1 MSYYVDFSQDIKV
14 LLSISYCSTILY
26 MKNILIDPSEDRHI
40 LDFSQLGFRD
50 VAVLGRY
57 AYTHAHRPLVQH
69 SHGEMLEICL
79 LESGRQNYIVEGEN
93 QTLVG
98 GDVLIVRPHEK
109 HGSGSCPEEKGVLY
123 WLLIHIPKPRQKF
136 LSLSSSDSQTLI
148 NQLLQITSRH
158 FKANAAAAKTLRSIF
173 NAFDKNTP
181 LRIANLQNL
190 ILRFLLDLLLL
201 ATQKTDN
208 NPTPEIRQVLSYI
221 DQHLFEMIP
230 LPELADKTNL
240 SLSRFK
246 ARFKKEVGTP
256 PAQYLMR
263 KKIERAKQLLYSGRY
278 SVTDIAMQFNFSSS
292 QYFSAVFKQYTG
304 LKPSE
309 TIAQKSS

>member
-1 MSYYVDFSQDIKV
+1 
-14 LLSISYCSTILY
+14 
-26 MKNILIDPSEDRHI
+26 MKNVLIDPSEDRNI

-57 AYTHAHRPLVQH
+57 EYTRAHRPLVQH

-79 LESGRQNYIVEGEN
+79 LDSGRQSYIVEGEK

-98 GDVLIVRPHEK
+98 GDVLLVRPHEK
-109 HGSGSCPEEKGVLY
+109 HGSGLCPEEKGILY
-123 WLLIHIPKPRQKF
+123 WLLIHIPKPGQKF
-136 LSLSSSDSQTLI
+136 LSLSPSDSQTLI
-148 NQLLQITSRH
+148 SQLLQITPRQ
-158 FKANAAAAKTLRSIF
+158 FKANAAAKNLRSIF
-173 NAFDKNTP
+173 NVFDKNTP

-190 ILRFLLDLLLL
+190 ILRFLLDILQY

-208 NPTPEIRQVLSYI
+208 NPTPEIKQALSYI
-221 DQHLFEMIP
+221 DEHLFEMIP

-246 ARFKKEVGTP
+246 ARFKKEIGTP
-256 PAQYLMR
+256 PAQYIMR
-263 KKIERAKQLLYSGRY
+263 KKIERSKQLLSSGRY

-304 LKPSE
+304 VKPSE